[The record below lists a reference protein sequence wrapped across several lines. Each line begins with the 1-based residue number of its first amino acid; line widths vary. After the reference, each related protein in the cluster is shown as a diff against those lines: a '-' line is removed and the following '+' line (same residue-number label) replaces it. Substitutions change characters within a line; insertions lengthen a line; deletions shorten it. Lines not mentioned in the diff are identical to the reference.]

1 MQCIVLQSGSSMQ
14 AQEHAAFRRRTR
26 PLATPCSVIVSYA
39 SSTLPLSTTCP
50 TILDSVLH
58 DNLLNVAS
66 EGRTSSSSRS
76 VTSLEIQSS
85 VPKPLCH
92 TFGWIGMP
100 CAPTQSLV
108 RARPGTV
115 NGAKGVEGTDG
126 AGGAATERP
135 RLDADYC
142 ERAEIGGRHDADS
155 VVGGDADPRRAE
167 RRRPEVSQVLR
178 QQPLLR
184 LTRVKEPGGASV
196 SRRCAGDPLPREIG
210 RARALRRHAAAHC
223 LGCEVRVGPGAA
235 AIRDQAGAVAGR
247 VRASGVPSDRAQRRV
262 GGGRGAAQL
271 AGVGRRVLSSTGCLL
286 YTSPSPRD

>member
-14 AQEHAAFRRRTR
+14 AQEHAAFRLRTR

-39 SSTLPLSTTCP
+39 SSALPLSTTCP
-50 TILDSVLH
+50 SQSSTQSNTRLPYKVH
-58 DNLLNVAS
+58 VAW

-76 VTSLEIQSS
+76 VTSREIQSS

-108 RARPGTV
+108 RARPGTSKR
-115 NGAKGVEGTDG
+115 AKGVEGTDG

-135 RLDADYC
+135 RLDAGNR
-142 ERAEIGGRHDADS
+142 ERPEIGGRNDADS

-247 VRASGVPSDRAQRRV
+247 VRGEWVPSDRAQRRV
-262 GGGRGAAQL
+262 SGGRGAAQL
-271 AGVGRRVLSSTGCLL
+271 AGVGRRVLSASL
-286 YTSPSPRD
+286 RR